1 MESAS
6 SSQPT
11 EQTVSSRAPKGRSSA
26 KRLRC
31 STKRYSRRKLQRN
44 RRQQLAKLATEKH
57 CTAAENAVP
66 VSSALEEEM
75 VWDTNIENFMAVPKG
90 IEEVTCDVQAET
102 ATDEEE
108 YFVVEEIIFDAQAE
122 TATDEEEHFVVE
134 EVTCDVQAETATDEV
149 EMVCDANT
157 ENFMAES
164 IRNKEVTC
172 DVQAE
177 TATDEE
183 EHFVVEEVTCDV
195 QAETATD
202 EEEYFVVEK
211 ETTTEPEEVSSLSEG
226 LSIADMRHVFHQVQE
241 ASEHSKKYGCT
252 TKNLQIEKMFRSALE
267 TTMVLKCTM
276 CDHRANVRSQ
286 RGDTKAMNINHGV
299 VAGTI
304 TTGGGYAQA
313 EEFLAALNIP
323 MMSKKKYQSC
333 HDVVVLK
340 VIAAAEKVM
349 LAAAA
354 EEIRLAIERGD
365 VINGIPHIP
374 VVCDGTWMKRSYR
387 TGKYDSI
394 AGVGVIIGY
403 YTKKV
408 LFVGVRNK
416 DCSICREASKKDQEP
431 REHECFKNWS
441 RNETSTKMESDAIAE
456 GFRTSIEKRGLIYST
471 IIGDGDSSV
480 YKTILDCDPYKTL
493 VRVKKIEC
501 TNHLLR
507 NFCNKMKEI
516 VKKTPAGYYR
526 RIVEACIRRMRT
538 GIVKAAE
545 HRANEDLPLAEKIR
559 KLYEDITNVPSHVF
573 GEHKRCNEIR
583 YFCDGT
589 PKEDE
594 ENIVPDLTNI
604 GVYQQIEDIIGRL
617 AAHAESLLYLTN
629 NNMVESF
636 NSIIPKYTGGK
647 RLHFGQRGSYTAR
660 CHAAVIQ
667 YNTKDVLSCLQRE
680 FQNEP
685 PKVLLKMEERRRKR
699 VLANNQRQ
707 RTTKRTC
714 NKFRAT
720 KDADYGPN
728 AQAPDMEEPIY
739 ILARENHLKMLSDW
753 QKDRDNVQRNTVG
766 QWKSAEWL
774 MKKSKLLT
782 ASNFGVVCSRL
793 KGTLCKKLVE
803 NLLYPRKL
811 DENLAIRYGRKYE
824 HTAREE
830 LASREG
836 ITIEE
841 CGLFIDAS
849 IPYLGASPDGLIDDD
864 GIVEIKCPYTA
875 ENVTPEEAIQ
885 SVQAV
890 KTMFTDSTGTALR
903 KTHRYFYQVQGQLHI
918 TGRKYCIF
926 CVWTRKGIKSIRVD
940 RDDDFWKLQM
950 EPKLSRFYLNC
961 MLPELVDPRRHR
973 RRPIRE
979 PQYLLDEHAE
989 LMRKRVATVRR
1000 RVARTRARPP
1010 P

>member
-1 MESAS
+1 
-6 SSQPT
+6 
-11 EQTVSSRAPKGRSSA
+11 
-26 KRLRC
+26 
-31 STKRYSRRKLQRN
+31 
-44 RRQQLAKLATEKH
+44 
-57 CTAAENAVP
+57 
-66 VSSALEEEM
+66 M

-157 ENFMAES
+157 ENFMVES

-183 EHFVVEEVTCDV
+183 EHFVVEEVTCDVQAETATDEVEMVCDANAENFMAESIGNKEVTCDV

-226 LSIADMRHVFHQVQE
+226 LSIADMRHVFYQVQE

-252 TKNLQIEKMFRSALE
+252 TQNLQIEKMIRTGLE

-313 EEFLAALNIP
+313 KEFLAALNIP

-493 VRVKKIEC
+493 IRVKK
-501 TNHLLR
+501 TQPG
-507 NFCNKMKEI
+507 
-516 VKKTPAGYYR
+516 T
-526 RIVEACIRRMRT
+526 T
-538 GIVKAAE
+538 GESWK
-545 HRANEDLPLAEKIR
+545 
-559 KLYEDITNVPSHVF
+559 HVF
-573 GEHKRCNEIR
+573 GGCE
-583 YFCDGT
+583 
-589 PKEDE
+589 
-594 ENIVPDLTNI
+594 
-604 GVYQQIEDIIGRL
+604 
-617 AAHAESLLYLTN
+617 
-629 NNMVESF
+629 
-636 NSIIPKYTGGK
+636 
-647 RLHFGQRGSYTAR
+647 
-660 CHAAVIQ
+660 
-667 YNTKDVLSCLQRE
+667 RE
-680 FQNEP
+680 
-685 PKVLLKMEERRRKR
+685 L
-699 VLANNQRQ
+699 
-707 RTTKRTC
+707 
-714 NKFRAT
+714 
-720 KDADYGPN
+720 
-728 AQAPDMEEPIY
+728 
-739 ILARENHLKMLSDW
+739 
-753 QKDRDNVQRNTVG
+753 
-766 QWKSAEWL
+766 
-774 MKKSKLLT
+774 
-782 ASNFGVVCSRL
+782 
-793 KGTLCKKLVE
+793 
-803 NLLYPRKL
+803 
-811 DENLAIRYGRKYE
+811 
-824 HTAREE
+824 
-830 LASREG
+830 
-836 ITIEE
+836 
-841 CGLFIDAS
+841 
-849 IPYLGASPDGLIDDD
+849 
-864 GIVEIKCPYTA
+864 
-875 ENVTPEEAIQ
+875 
-885 SVQAV
+885 
-890 KTMFTDSTGTALR
+890 
-903 KTHRYFYQVQGQLHI
+903 
-918 TGRKYCIF
+918 
-926 CVWTRKGIKSIRVD
+926 
-940 RDDDFWKLQM
+940 
-950 EPKLSRFYLNC
+950 
-961 MLPELVDPRRHR
+961 
-973 RRPIRE
+973 
-979 PQYLLDEHAE
+979 
-989 LMRKRVATVRR
+989 
-1000 RVARTRARPP
+1000 
-1010 P
+1010 